1 MAAVKISVNDLRPGM
16 YIVDSG
22 LPWVEHPYLY
32 AEEGLI
38 RTLDQICEIVK
49 QGFSEAYYDPE
60 RSHFDPPPTAN
71 DLNKSASLS
80 PKGTPAPKIPL
91 SQGLKQ
97 AQKIYGQCVTQV
109 RKFLSDARVGKIEF
123 EASAPLVNGIIEG
136 LNDNADALVSLS
148 KIKTYDEYTFTHCVN
163 VAIFSAAFGRFLGMD
178 GERLQRLTIAGLYH
192 DIGKMRVP
200 VEILNA
206 PRKLTEKEFQIMQMH
221 TLLVEEC
228 LPDPNEIDEEI
239 LCGIKEHHEK
249 YDGSGYPRHLAG
261 DEISLF
267 GQLISIADI
276 YDALSSVRVYKDAM
290 PPPKALSIMFE
301 MREKCWKPTLVENFI
316 KMIGIYPVGTPVKL
330 TRGFVGV
337 VTKSNPESP
346 LRPATVLVQNPN
358 GRDLTP
364 PRIIDLSQHQE
375 ISIMHALSPKEKAAA
390 HLDVLSILTDNNV
403 K

>member
-16 YIVDSG
+16 YIIDSG
-22 LPWVEHPYLY
+22 LPWLEHPYLY

-38 RTLDQICEIVK
+38 RSLDQICEILK

-60 RSHFDPPPTAN
+60 RSHFDPPLTAN
-71 DLNKSASLS
+71 DINKFTSS
-80 PKGTPAPKIPL
+80 PLEPPAPKVSL
-91 SQGLKQ
+91 SQGLKK

-123 EASAPLVNGIIEG
+123 EESTPLVTGIIEG

-163 VAIFSAAFGRFLGMD
+163 VAVLSAAFGRFLGIE
-178 GERLQRLTIAGLYH
+178 GERLHRLTVAGLYH

-200 VEILNA
+200 VDILNA
-206 PRKLTEKEFQIMQMH
+206 PRKLTEQEFQIMKMH
-221 TLLVEEC
+221 TLLVDEC
-228 LPDPNEIDEEI
+228 LPDPKRIDQEV
-239 LCGIKEHHEK
+239 LRGIKEHHEK

-261 DEISLF
+261 DDISLF

-290 PPPKALSIMFE
+290 PPPKALSLMFE
-301 MREKCWKPTLVENFI
+301 MHDRCWKPTLVENFI

-337 VTKSNPESP
+337 VTKSNPQLP
-346 LRPATVLVQNPN
+346 LRPAAVIVQNPN
-358 GRDLTP
+358 GQDLT
-364 PRIIDLSQHQE
+364 PRIIDLSMNQN

-390 HLDVLSILTDNNV
+390 HLDVLSILTDNDI